1 MEANQKQE
9 ASQGT
14 TVLVQVRGDGGL
26 NQVEI
31 LSSHYMLDIF

>member
-1 MEANQKQE
+1 MEAKQKKE
-9 ASQGT
+9 TSQGA

-26 NQVEI
+26 NHVEI